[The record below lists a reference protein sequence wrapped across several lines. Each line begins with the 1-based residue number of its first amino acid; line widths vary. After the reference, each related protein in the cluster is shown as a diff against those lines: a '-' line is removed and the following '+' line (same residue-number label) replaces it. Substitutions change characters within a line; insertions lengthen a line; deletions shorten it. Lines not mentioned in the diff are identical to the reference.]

1 MCNGT
6 MLTHLQFHL
15 VNWFWPADV
24 GVEAASDTRSCA
36 TTRLVY
42 RDAQNARYWPSVF
55 ILRWAAAPQQPRL
68 RLPESPPGRQ
78 RQRTADAPPTPP
90 DPAGRRVCTHKHT
103 HTHTHTLMT
112 DCWLFVT
119 ISQSV
124 NTSRYLWC
132 RCSNSLQ
139 RSRLLIG
146 VGTATI
152 SSFTL
157 VSSTLLAKYNTHT
170 WGSTTHTHTPEEEQH
185 THTWGRTTQTQYY
198 NTHTRGSTTT
208 HTHTLSGR
216 HIMKLMMLISWSES
230 RRVSLSH
237 RSRSLLRF
245 RSGPPAGP
253 GAAVT

>member
-103 HTHTHTLMT
+103 HTHTHS
-112 DCWLFVT
+112 DDWLLV
-119 ISQSV
+119 ICHHQSV
-124 NTSRYLWC
+124 SEHIRVPLV
-132 RCSNSLQ
+132 SLQ
-139 RSRLLIG
+139 QQSPKVPAADWCWHSNNLLLHSG
-146 VGTATI
+146 QLHALSEVQHTH
-152 SSFTL
+152 L
-157 VSSTLLAKYNTHT
+157 RKYNT
-170 WGSTTHTHTPEEEQH
+170 H
-185 THTWGRTTQTQYY
+185 THTWGRTTHTHLRKNNTNTVLQHTHTRKYY
-198 NTHTRGSTTT
+198 NTHTHSVRTS
-208 HTHTLSGR
+208 HHEADDADQ
-216 HIMKLMMLISWSES
+216 LIRVQAGQPES
-230 RRVSLSH
+230 QV
-237 RSRSLLRF
+237 
-245 RSGPPAGP
+245 
-253 GAAVT
+253 